1 MQIELTKAEL
11 EKFVDEQVRL
21 GHFSSASEVV
31 EAGLAR
37 LMLDP
42 EPDELDAETLASI
55 ERAEA
60 EFERGECRPFEE
72 VAAELRRKHFGK

>member
-11 EKFVDEQVRL
+11 EKFIDEQVRL
-21 GHFSSASEVV
+21 GHFSSVNEVV
-31 EAGLAR
+31 EAALAR

-60 EFERGECRPFEE
+60 EFERGEDRPFEE
-72 VAAELRRKHFGK
+72 VAADLRRKHFGK